1 MGSKNCAET
10 PRQKM
15 ISMMYLVLTALLALN
30 VSKDILNAFVIVNES
45 MEETNR
51 IFKSKVDGNYAL
63 FEQAKAISPAKV
75 AENYEKAMQV
85 KKLANDLV
93 AYIEDVK
100 ARLIAETEGI
110 SVEDARKIALRD
122 VTKKDNYDITTN
134 FFMGGTEDGSKGEG
148 ILLRNKIADFKKQ
161 LVAFLGKYAA
171 NVSLGLEVE
180 KTYPN
185 MDGMQQNWQVA
196 SFYRTILAADVVL
209 LNKLIGDVRNAEAD
223 AVAMLYSAVS
233 SEDFSFDKITAK
245 VVPKSTFVMVGEEYY
260 AEIFVAAIDSKQ
272 NPEIIIGSSVD
283 SVTYQISG
291 NPTTI
296 EGKDGFGI
304 YKVGAS
310 ATGSQTYG
318 GVIKVKSKSGAE
330 MSYPFNQEY
339 FVIAPTATV
348 SADKMNVF
356 YIGVPNPVS
365 ISVPGVPNDQVR
377 AGISNGSLSGGNGK
391 YVVNVT
397 TVGECV
403 ISVSAEVNG
412 ATKPMGSTKFRVK
425 KVPDPVPYIAGTRG
439 GNVNKGALMANSVII
454 PVMENFDFD
463 LNFVI
468 TSYTFS
474 MNIGGDII
482 EKQGYGNVLTADM
495 KNMISNAKRGQKV
508 YIEDIKAKGPD
519 GTVRPLGTINLKIL

>member
-1 MGSKNCAET
+1 MGAKNCPET

-15 ISMMYLVLTALLALN
+15 IAMMYLVLTALLALN

-51 IFKSKVDGNYAL
+51 IFKNKVDGNYAM
-63 FEQAKAISPAKV
+63 FEKAKAISPEKV
-75 AENYEKAMQV
+75 AENYEKAMKVQ
-85 KKLANDLV
+85 KLANDLV

-100 ARLIAETEGI
+100 ARLISVTEGI
-110 SVEDARKIALRD
+110 SVEEARVIPLRD
-122 VTKKDNYDITTN
+122 VSKKDNYDITTN

-148 ILLRNKIADFKKQ
+148 IILKNKILDFKKQ
-161 LVAFLGKYAA
+161 LVDFLGKYAQ

-180 KTYPN
+180 KTFTTL
-185 MDGMQQNWQVA
+185 DGQQQNWIQA
-196 SFYRTILAADVVL
+196 NFYHTILAADVVL
-209 LNKLIGDVRNAEAD
+209 LNKLISDVRNAEAD

-233 SEDFSFDKITAK
+233 AEDFTFDKITAK

-260 AEIFVAAIDSKQ
+260 AEIFVAAYDSKQ
-272 NPEIIIGSSVD
+272 QPEIIVGSGVD
-283 SVTYQISG
+283 STTYQISG

-304 YKVGAS
+304 YKVGATS
-310 ATGSQTYG
+310 TGSQKYG

-377 AGISNGSLSGGNGK
+377 ASISNGSLSGGNGK
-391 YVVNVT
+391 YTVNVT

-403 ISVSAEVNG
+403 ISVSADVNG
-412 ATKPMGSTKFRVK
+412 SSKSMGQARFRVK
-425 KVPDPVPYIAGTRG
+425 KVPDPVPYIAGVRG
-439 GNVNKGALMANSVII
+439 GNVNKGALVANCVII

-474 MNIGGDII
+474 MNVGGDII
-482 EKQGYGNVLTADM
+482 EKPGYGNVLTADM
-495 KNMISNAKRGQKV
+495 KAMINNAKRGQKV

-519 GTVRPLGTINLKIL
+519 GTIRSIGTINLKIL